1 MFATMTDDTKT
12 WWSDQIKS
20 LGFPIVVCIALM
32 WGGYNIF
39 TIFITPT
46 FQKQMQ
52 TLEVVTET
60 QTKMVENLNS
70 MATDLQTVKV
80 TQTAHNQILAE
91 LTDSQKEVTAS
102 QKETLQTLKE
112 IEKNTAK

>member
-1 MFATMTDDTKT
+1 MFAKMTDDTKT

-39 TIFITPT
+39 TVFITPT
-46 FQKQMQ
+46 FQKQME

-60 QTKMVENLNS
+60 QQIMVDKLS
-70 MATDLQTVKV
+70 LITTDVASVKAAQTVH
-80 TQTAHNQILAE
+80 QQILAE
-91 LTDSQKEVTAS
+91 LTTSQKDALV
-102 QKETLQTLKE
+102 TLKE